1 MQRKAQRTGRFLV
14 RLLVLS
20 LAGYVVSTLHR
31 ERPADPEP
39 ELVLDSPPEPVSE
52 RGEAG
57 AARRRLGTP
66 RRIAVGL
73 ALTTIFFAGA
83 ALTAGAGNEVASM
96 LDSSTAE
103 TTATDASAPADA
115 AAPAPAPAETST
127 PADAST
133 TTAEDPSAAPAD
145 SSSSD
150 ASASTDQSAV
160 PSDPSSA
167 DDDAPASGHGPGSNG
182 LPSSSSD
189 GSSAASADGSASAA
203 PAVTPAPSSQAAPQK
218 RTRSKRTHRSGQY
231 VLNVPRAKHP
241 TRHSHATVATAV
253 QEAAEQ
259 PGAAPVIW
267 LNRTLPDPTPPS
279 RRLATRF
286 AHRLVSISQAN
297 HVGWPLVLGVLRAEG
312 RTGAVPAT
320 RAELR
325 RTAQALAV
333 AKARGDW
340 NAALAVT
347 GHTST
352 ADQAVALMHYDRA
365 VGLSG
370 LVGGLLAHKDE
381 LVNRVLHDGRVTIY
395 PGGRQDLASGRV
407 DIRVVVLIEYLADTY
422 GQVTVSCLISGHRL
436 YARPGVVSAHIY
448 GRAVDIA
455 DVGGISI
462 YGHQEPGGITER
474 AVRSILLLP
483 SELQPKQVISLLGL
497 GGPSFPLA
505 NHYDHVHV
513 GY

>member
-1 MQRKAQRTGRFLV
+1 MQRKAHRTGRFLV
-14 RLLVLS
+14 RLLVFS
-20 LAGYVVSTLHR
+20 YVLSTLHR
-31 ERPADPEP
+31 ERPAVREP
-39 ELVLDSPPEPVSE
+39 ELASDSPPEPVA
-52 RGEAG
+52 EANETG
-57 AARRRLGTP
+57 AVRRHFGTP
-66 RRIAVGL
+66 RRIAVGF

-96 LDSSTAE
+96 LDGSTTEA
-103 TTATDASAPADA
+103 TATDASAPA
-115 AAPAPAPAETST
+115 AAPAPAPADTST
-127 PADAST
+127 AADTAT
-133 TTAEDPSAAPAD
+133 TTAQDPAAAPAD
-145 SSSSD
+145 SSSTD
-150 ASASTDQSAV
+150 ASASTASA
-160 PSDPSSA
+160 PSS
-167 DDDAPASGHGPGSNG
+167 DDDAPASGHGAGSSAPASSDG
-182 LPSSSSD
+182 SSPSSSD
-189 GSSAASADGSASAA
+189 GSAATA
-203 PAVTPAPSSQAAPQK
+203 PAVTPASASQPQAAPKKQSTSLRTK
-218 RTRSKRTHRSGQY
+218 RGAQY

-241 TRHSHATVATAV
+241 ARHSHTAVATAK
-253 QEAAEQ
+253 QEASEQ

-279 RRLATRF
+279 RRLMTPF
-286 AHRLVSISQAN
+286 AHRLVSVSRAN

-312 RTGAVPAT
+312 RAGAVPAS

-325 RTAQALAV
+325 QTAQALAA

-370 LVGGLLAHKDE
+370 LVDGLLAHKDD

-407 DIRVVVLIEYLADTY
+407 DVRVVVLIEYLADTY

-455 DVGGISI
+455 DVGGVSI
-462 YGHQEPGGITER
+462 YGHQEPGGITEH

-505 NHYDHVHV
+505 NHYDHIHV

>member
-1 MQRKAQRTGRFLV
+1 MERKAHRTGRFLV

-20 LAGYVVSTLHR
+20 LAGYVVSTLQR

-39 ELVLDSPPEPVSE
+39 ELTLPPPLKPASEPRPE
-52 RGEAG
+52 
-57 AARRRLGTP
+57 RRRLGTP
-66 RRIAVGL
+66 RRLAVGF

-83 ALTAGAGNEVASM
+83 ALTAGAGNEVGSM
-96 LDSSTAE
+96 LDQSSTAE
-103 TTATDASAPADA
+103 TTSTDASAPA
-115 AAPAPAPAETST
+115 
-127 PADAST
+127 
-133 TTAEDPSAAPAD
+133 AAPAD
-145 SSSSD
+145 SSAADPSAAPTTSTDSAAPADTSTSD
-150 ASASTDQSAV
+150 TTTTADPSASSTDT
-160 PSDPSSA
+160 SSA
-167 DDDAPASGHGPGSNG
+167 DDAPASGHGPGSHPTPSLNG
-182 LPSSSSD
+182 
-189 GSSAASADGSASAA
+189 SAASSGGSASAA
-203 PAVTPAPSSQAAPQK
+203 PAVAPSAQAAPRAHAKRSHQK
-218 RTRSKRTHRSGQY
+218 AKW
-231 VLNVPRAKHP
+231 VLDVPRAKHSRRHAQAPAP
-241 TRHSHATVATAV
+241 TPAQV
-253 QEAAEQ
+253 AAET
-259 PGAAPVIW
+259 PGAAPVVW

-279 RRLATRF
+279 RRLAPRF
-286 AHRLVSISQAN
+286 AHRLVLVSRVS

-312 RTGAVPAT
+312 RAGAVPAT

-325 RTAQALAV
+325 QTARALA
-333 AKARGDW
+333 ALKGRGDW

-347 GHTST
+347 GHTAT

-370 LVGGLLAHKDE
+370 LVGGLLAHKDG
-381 LVNRVLHDGRVTIY
+381 LVNKLLHDGRVTIY
-395 PGGRQDLASGRV
+395 SGGRQDLASGRV
-407 DIRVVVLIEYLADTY
+407 DIRVVVLVEYLADTY

-436 YARPGVVSAHIY
+436 YARPGVISAHIY

-462 YGHQEPGGITER
+462 YGHQEPGGITEK

-505 NHYDHVHV
+505 NHYDHIHV

>member
-1 MQRKAQRTGRFLV
+1 MERQTHRTGRFLV
-14 RLLVLS
+14 RLLALS
-20 LAGYVVSTLHR
+20 LAGYVVSALRR

-39 ELVLDSPPEPVSE
+39 ELTLPPRSEP
-52 RGEAG
+52 
-57 AARRRLGTP
+57 AAEQGKPGVQRRLGAP

-83 ALTAGAGNEVASM
+83 ALTAGAGNEVAGL
-96 LDSSTAE
+96 LDQSSTAE
-103 TTATDASAPADA
+103 TTSTDASAPA
-115 AAPAPAPAETST
+115 AAPTDTSAPDP
-127 PADAST
+127 ST
-133 TTAEDPSAAPAD
+133 TDSSATATAPAD
-145 SSSSD
+145 TSTTD
-150 ASASTDQSAV
+150 ASAS
-160 PSDPSSA
+160 SDPNA
-167 DDDAPASGHGPGSNG
+167 DDAPASGHGPGSNG
-182 LPSSSSD
+182 VPVSSGDGSAASSSD
-189 GSSAASADGSASAA
+189 GSAAVA
-203 PAVTPAPSSQAAPQK
+203 PAATPSSSAQAAP
-218 RTRSKRTHRSGQY
+218 RTHAKRAHNKSQW

-241 TRHSHATVATAV
+241 ARHAHSHDTAATPAQV
-253 QEAAEQ
+253 AAEA
-259 PGAAPVIW
+259 PGTAPVVW

-279 RRLATRF
+279 RRLAVPF
-286 AHRLVSISQAN
+286 AHRLVSISRSN

-312 RTGAVPAT
+312 RTGAAPAS

-325 RTAQALAV
+325 QMAQALAAV
-333 AKARGDW
+333 KGRGDW

-347 GHTST
+347 GHTAT

-370 LVGGLLAHKDE
+370 LVDGLLAHKDA
-381 LVNRVLHDGRVTIY
+381 LVNKVLHDGRVTIY

-436 YARPGVVSAHIY
+436 YARPGVISAHIY
-448 GRAVDIA
+448 GRAVDVA
-455 DVGGISI
+455 DLGGIPI
-462 YGHQEPGGITER
+462 FGHQEPGGITER
-474 AVRSILLLP
+474 AVRAILLLP

-505 NHYDHVHV
+505 NHADHIHV